1 MMAKITKGRDFGG
14 AVRYVTQDKKDAK
27 ILDSKGVL
35 TTDKQ
40 SIIDSF
46 RFQSQLRPDV
56 KVMVGHISLDF
67 SKEDVDKVDDNL
79 MRKVADDYMRKIHI
93 QNTQYILVRHFDREH
108 PHCHLVFNRIDNSG
122 HLTSDKNDRIRSAKI
137 CKELTAKYGLHMA
150 HGKDHVHRERLRG
163 ADAVKYQ
170 IYDALETVVPR
181 CKNWEELEVAL
192 KNRGINIAFTYRGT
206 TTDIQGATFEK
217 DGLHFNGSKID
228 RKYSFSK
235 ISAALSRNARIAN
248 HQAQPAGRNSY
259 GYQYQDERHD
269 AGRRQRQSGENGV
282 RHSQPNGSNAHSAGI
297 SHLANAASFIEDV
310 VEGTASAAVG
320 MTASVVG
327 GVVGG
332 IISAMG
338 EPSVSPSND
347 CGGGVA
353 APSKG
358 PDDDEYYIDEYGVR
372 RRKRRDMRR

>member
-1 MMAKITKGRDFGG
+1 MAKITKGRDFGG
-14 AVRYVTQDKKDAK
+14 AVRYVTQDKKDAR

-46 RFQSQLRPDV
+46 RLQAQLRPDV

-79 MRKVADDYMRKIHI
+79 MRKVADDYMRRMHI
-93 QNTQYILVRHFDREH
+93 KNTQYILVRHFDREH

-122 HLTSDKNDRIRSAKI
+122 HLISDKNDRVRSAKI

-150 HGKDHVHRERLRG
+150 EGKDHVHRERLRG

-170 IYDALETVVPR
+170 IYDALEAAVPR
-181 CKNWEELEVAL
+181 CRNWNELETAL
-192 KNRGINIAFTYRGT
+192 QRQGIRMSFIYRGT
-206 TTDIQGATFEK
+206 TTDFQGIAFEK

-235 ISAALSRNARIAN
+235 ISTELKRNARIAN
-248 HQAQPAGRNSY
+248 FQARSSQEDSRNSQYRADRRENGRWQSRSGESNTGHCHPAG
-259 GYQYQDERHD
+259 G
-269 AGRRQRQSGENGV
+269 NG
-282 RHSQPNGSNAHSAGI
+282 HSAGI
-297 SHLANAASFIEDV
+297 SHLGKAASVVADV

-320 MTASVVG
+320 MTASIVG

-332 IISAMG
+332 VISAMG
-338 EPSVSPSND
+338 EPSVAPCND
-347 CGGGVA
+347 YGGGTGV
-353 APSKG
+353 SNNNS
-358 PDDDEYYIDEYGVR
+358 DDEYYIDENGVR
-372 RRKRRDMRR
+372 RRKRRGLRR